1 MRRAMFTGI
10 VESVGTIVELAEGTA
25 TRRLTVATSLPVDRL
40 ALGASIAVDGVC
52 VTVVDRAPGR
62 FAADLGP
69 ETLARTTLARR
80 RAGDR
85 VHLERPL
92 VVGDALGGHMV
103 AGHVDGVG
111 RIVLTLAQGD
121 AREVVILGP
130 PELARYLV
138 PKGSIAVDGVSLT
151 INTVDGDRFGVTLV
165 PHTVAV
171 TALAE
176 RPVGAEV
183 NLEVDLIAKHV
194 DRLVAHYVGAQG
206 ARP

>member
-1 MRRAMFTGI
+1 MFTGI
-10 VESVGTIVELAEGTA
+10 VESVGTIVELGEGTS
-25 TRRLTVATSLPVDRL
+25 TRRLVVATSLPVERL
-40 ALGASIAVDGVC
+40 PLGASIAVDGVC
-52 VTVVDRAPGR
+52 LTVIDRAPGR

-69 ETLARTTLARR
+69 ETLAKTTLGGRR
-80 RAGDR
+80 VGDR

-92 VVGDALGGHMV
+92 AIGDALGGHLV

-111 RIVLTLAQGD
+111 RIVLTRAHGQ
-121 AREVVILGP
+121 AREIEVVAP

-151 INTVDGDRFGVTLV
+151 INTVEGDRFGVTLV
-165 PHTVAV
+165 PHTVTV
-171 TALAE
+171 TALGE

-194 DRLVAHYVGAQG
+194 DRLVAHYVAVQG